1 MPVRTPA
8 QVIEMFHLL
17 FLRVLASDRSDW
29 FFLKGG
35 ANIRYFFDSPRYS
48 NDIDLDFS
56 GREAWQVG
64 EAVNKILAGRAL
76 GILTAQAR
84 IEIADTSAPKQTDT
98 TRRWKIGLAAD
109 GHAEPIRTKIE
120 FSDRNG
126 GSGDVIVEQVP
137 DSIVRPYGLNSPLVC
152 HYGETAAIEQKI
164 AALALR
170 SETKARDIF
179 DLDLLLRRR
188 RSRDTA
194 QSGLSSQ
201 NATQAAQRALEI
213 SYDSFVSEVAPFL
226 DPDVAALYNEGD
238 WDQMR
243 ADVAVWL
250 EEVEQPTTTHG
261 EP

>member
-1 MPVRTPA
+1 MPVRTQT

-29 FFLKGG
+29 FVLKGG
-35 ANIRYFFDSPRYS
+35 ANIRYFFHSPRYS

-64 EAVNKILAGRAL
+64 EAVDKILAGRAL
-76 GILTAQAR
+76 EVITAAAKF
-84 IEIADTSAPKQTDT
+84 EIMETSAPKQTDT
-98 TRRWKIGLAAD
+98 TRRWKIGIGAE

-126 GSGDVIVEQVP
+126 GSGDVVVEQVP

-164 AALALR
+164 AVLALR

-188 RSRDTA
+188 RSRDTIQPELSGRHAANAATRA
-194 QSGLSSQ
+194 Q
-201 NATQAAQRALEI
+201 EI
-213 SYDSFVSEVAPFL
+213 SYDNFLSEVAPFL
-226 DPDVAALYNEGD
+226 DSDVAALYNEGD

-243 ADVAVWL
+243 TNVAVWL
-250 EEVEQPTTTHG
+250 EEIE
-261 EP
+261 

>member
-1 MPVRTPA
+1 MPVRTQA

-48 NDIDLDFS
+48 NDIDLDFG

-64 EAVNKILAGRAL
+64 ETVDKILAGRAL
-76 GILTAQAR
+76 EVITAQAK
-84 IEIADTSAPKQTDT
+84 IEIIDTSAPKQTDT
-98 TRRWKIGLAAD
+98 TRRWKIGIGAE

-126 GSGDVIVEQVP
+126 GSGDVVVEQVP

-170 SETKARDIF
+170 SETKARDVF

-188 RSRDTA
+188 RSRDTV
-194 QSGLSSQ
+194 QPELSGQ
-201 NATQAAQRALEI
+201 HAAKAGSRALEI
-213 SYDSFVSEVAPFL
+213 PFDSFLSEVAPFL
-226 DPDVAALYNEGD
+226 DPEIAALYSEGD

-243 ADVAVWL
+243 TNVAIWL
-250 EEVEQPTTTHG
+250 EEVEQRITTDGAT
-261 EP
+261 